1 MATKTLRLDEPTDA
15 RLPVSPSRASSGSRF
30 ARLIRLD
37 PLSTIVTIAI
47 DVLSASVATFLAYW
61 WVSKSHEATPPL
73 WMILLYVPTV
83 IGMLAARRV
92 YRRRLNRKFLDEIG
106 PIEATV
112 ALASMFLLTLM
123 TLGRVPGDTE
133 QTVLRVWICAA
144 VLMPTGRLI
153 RAAIQRSLRRHHHL
167 MSPTLIVG
175 NGRIATRIVE
185 RLKSMPELG
194 LDPVGL
200 IDAEAPWAGPD
211 GSTMPA
217 LPNLGTPETIEQAIL
232 QTGAEGVVVAFSRTE
247 DELLTHVVRVAHHH
261 EARVWVVPR
270 MFDVIGSHARFE
282 HVGGLPLIALA
293 HTNPRGWQFAIKHFI
308 DRVCSSLGL
317 LLISPL
323 FLTLMLLVRLSSPGP
338 IFFRQPRVGR
348 DGKVF
353 DCLKFRTMRPPRP
366 SDADFELKS
375 GAAPGG
381 VEGVDRRTAIGKI
394 MRATSMDELPQLI
407 NVIKGEMSLVGPR
420 PERPEFVE
428 LFEMQIRRYGERH
441 RVKAGMTGWAQV
453 HGLRGQ
459 TSIAD
464 RAEWDNYYIENWS
477 LTLDFKILLLTV
489 LAVLRRA
496 PE

>member
-1 MATKTLRLDEPTDA
+1 MATKTLRLDGPTDA

-123 TLGRVPGDTE
+123 TLGRVPGQTE

-200 IDAEAPWAGPD
+200 IDAEAPGPARTAARCPPYPTWAPRRP
-211 GSTMPA
+211 SSRPFCRPA
-217 LPNLGTPETIEQAIL
+217 
-232 QTGAEGVVVAFSRTE
+232 
-247 DELLTHVVRVAHHH
+247 
-261 EARVWVVPR
+261 
-270 MFDVIGSHARFE
+270 
-282 HVGGLPLIALA
+282 
-293 HTNPRGWQFAIKHFI
+293 
-308 DRVCSSLGL
+308 
-317 LLISPL
+317 
-323 FLTLMLLVRLSSPGP
+323 
-338 IFFRQPRVGR
+338 PRV
-348 DGKVF
+348 
-353 DCLKFRTMRPPRP
+353 
-366 SDADFELKS
+366 SS
-375 GAAPGG
+375 
-381 VEGVDRRTAIGKI
+381 
-394 MRATSMDELPQLI
+394 
-407 NVIKGEMSLVGPR
+407 
-420 PERPEFVE
+420 
-428 LFEMQIRRYGERH
+428 
-441 RVKAGMTGWAQV
+441 
-453 HGLRGQ
+453 
-459 TSIAD
+459 
-464 RAEWDNYYIENWS
+464 
-477 LTLDFKILLLTV
+477 
-489 LAVLRRA
+489 
-496 PE
+496 